1 MNTCLTMA
9 TVVTLGVCYHSTLI
23 TLCLKEVVTM
33 ITIMITLQAI
43 VKTIF
48 REKIVLVSVVH

>member
-1 MNTCLTMA
+1 MNTCLAMA
-9 TVVTLGVCYHSTLI
+9 TVVTLGVCYHI

-33 ITIMITLQAI
+33 ITIMVTLQAI